1 MSTASSSS
9 FKERLRVNSDEKVS
23 KNTYGD
29 VKCEVVDLVR
39 ELFAHAGVVDS
50 FPKSL
55 MPSGSGWDSVKCPS
69 KSKIAKVGK
78 TELAEFAEKACNLLV
93 YRCYPA
99 LNHLYSDVEEC
110 ERRIMQS
117 QEELIAG
124 QRSLVEAQ
132 DRLVK
137 LQCQLLEKRD
147 EEISAVQS
155 TAEQEIKSFASV
167 LEKECETALAPQR
180 IRTAITSASED
191 KLCNLVGYGLADS
204 KEEDDNDLWGKMFLV
219 MKNWDVEMRE
229 IRSYYRLGRYVEGN
243 NRPVKLV
250 FKNRD
255 TRKFVL
261 ENKARLRKCE
271 EFKGFY
277 LAPDRTPEER
287 AARRVLVG
295 ELKVQ
300 RTQYP
305 DKTFYIR
312 GGKVVDE
319 DDEE

>member
-1 MSTASSSS
+1 MSTASCSS
-9 FKERLRVNSDEKVS
+9 FKDRLRVNSDEKVAM
-23 KNTYGD
+23 NTYGD
-29 VKCEVVDLVR
+29 VKCEVFDLVR
-39 ELFAHAGVVDS
+39 ELFTHAGVLDS

-55 MPSGSGWDSVKCPS
+55 MPSGSVWDSVKCPS
-69 KSKIAKVGK
+69 KSKIAKIGK
-78 TELAEFAEKACNLLV
+78 TELADFAEKACSLLV

-147 EEISAVQS
+147 EEISAVQC

-180 IRTAITSASED
+180 IRTAITTASED
-191 KLCNLVGYGLADS
+191 KLCNLIGYGLADS
-204 KEEDDNDLWGKMFLV
+204 KEEEDCDLWGEIYQM
-219 MKNWDVEMRE
+219 MKIWDVEMKE
-229 IRSYYRLGRYVEGN
+229 IRSYYRLGRYVEGR

-255 TRKFVL
+255 TRKLVL
-261 ENKARLRKCE
+261 EHKGRLRRSEKY
-271 EFKGFY
+271 KGFY

-287 AARRVLVG
+287 AARRVLV
-295 ELKVQ
+295 EEMKVQ
-300 RTQYP
+300 RTQFP
-305 DKTFYIR
+305 DKTFCIR
-312 GGKVVDE
+312 GGKVVDK